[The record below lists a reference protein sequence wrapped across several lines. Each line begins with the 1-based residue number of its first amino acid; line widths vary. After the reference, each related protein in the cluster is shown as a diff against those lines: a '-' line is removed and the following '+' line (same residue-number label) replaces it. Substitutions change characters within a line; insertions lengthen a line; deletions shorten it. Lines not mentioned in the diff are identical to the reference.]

1 MKTVITRLMLLAAI
15 FLAAGSMSLRAEIIT
30 GLAVTAGLWVKDT
43 M

>member
-30 GLAVTAGLWVKDT
+30 GPCGDSGPLR
-43 M
+43 